1 MTGPG
6 LAVHAAIDIHAGDT
20 TRERLLHVAETLLLD
35 HGVDEVSLRTIV
47 REAGQGNESSWK
59 ERESGT

>member
-1 MTGPG
+1 MP
-6 LAVHAAIDIHAGDT
+6 AIDIHAGDT